1 MCEWQ
6 GLAKA
11 ALEDL
16 WREKYMPTGLLL
28 SQATTTTTGPVL
40 APTHITPNKFTK
52 QKNSLKAKVPTT
64 LYQDEYT
71 RYYGL
76 LPHHD
81 FKDVRD
87 QWLAP
92 EQQAIY
98 PNLSKMALNLLSI
111 PVISTEPERLF
122 SSCKITVTDRR
133 NKLSV
138 KVIKAL
144 ECLRS
149 QYKVK
154 AFKLEEEQE
163 VEGRGRV
170 KGSHQ
175 VTCNYTRRITPYYA
189 VRMRQE
195 VYYCSAIQYVFLGWA
210 CTAVRNKV

>member
-1 MCEWQ
+1 MYKQQ
-6 GLAKA
+6 GLAKT

-28 SQATTTTTGPVL
+28 GQATTAATGPVL

-76 LPHHD
+76 LLHYN
-81 FKDVRD
+81 FKDIRD
-87 QWLAP
+87 QQLAP
-92 EQQAIY
+92 KQQAIY

-111 PVISTEPERLF
+111 PVISIEPERLF
-122 SSCKITVTDRR
+122 LSCKIIVTDRR
-133 NKLSV
+133 NKLLV

-154 AFKLEEEQE
+154 TFKLEEE
-163 VEGRGRV
+163 
-170 KGSHQ
+170 
-175 VTCNYTRRITPYYA
+175 
-189 VRMRQE
+189 
-195 VYYCSAIQYVFLGWA
+195 
-210 CTAVRNKV
+210 